1 MDVNHA
7 TRIPPKVKALML
19 AGDTSGLLEMS
30 RGSDSLSDRAEALMA
45 IILMSD
51 EAERSEVSAVLIDRR
66 VNGVGTKI
74 CESLTI
80 PVPNLNDR
88 RKHSLIVIRGV

>member
-1 MDVNHA
+1 MPQEY
-7 TRIPPKVKALML
+7 PPKVKALML

-51 EAERSEVSAVLIDRR
+51 EAERLEVSAVLIDSEPID
-66 VNGVGTKI
+66 VLTELALKFA
-74 CESLTI
+74 SL
-80 PVPNLNDR
+80 
-88 RKHSLIVIRGV
+88 